1 MTSTRK
7 HLGLRRNRRFG
18 TGQPSGA
25 GTAIAG
31 LLSGLIL
38 AGCAAEGASE
48 SPVTTRFTWISY
60 VSGDDIR
67 RTCEA
72 GSPERYRFVFNA
84 RFDEQ
89 RRTYEIQGDPVDG
102 GGFLTARA
110 RGRATVSEIRSTDFL
125 APWRW
130 QRSETRLNAQEMD
143 QLRGALADADFHG
156 RPDVGL
162 QLNSKAFYWAVVGCV
177 DGKFAFGGWQHPSDS
192 FEALR
197 FPELLFA
204 HDQTGMAINAPR
216 RLTPIELGRV
226 SNQANRRSSGDLPRF
241 LIAVREDGLR
251 GGGLG
256 LRNPL

>member
-1 MTSTRK
+1 MTSSEN
-7 HLGLRRNRRFG
+7 HWGLVSKRG
-18 TGQPSGA
+18 IGA
-25 GTAIAG
+25 WLRPVTASFFSA
-31 LLSGLIL
+31 LVLSACVSEGETDSPL
-38 AGCAAEGASE
+38 AG
-48 SPVTTRFTWISY
+48 RFTWVSY

-67 RTCEA
+67 RDCGA

-89 RRTYEIQGDPVDG
+89 RRTYEVLVGSTG

-110 RGRATVSEIRSTDFL
+110 RGRATISEIRSTDFL

-130 QRSETRLNAQEMD
+130 QTAEASLNAQEMD
-143 QLRGALADADFHG
+143 QLRSALADAGFPG
-156 RPDVGL
+156 RPEVGL

-177 DGKFAFGGWQHPSDS
+177 DGEFAFGGWQHPSDT
-192 FEALR
+192 FDALR
-197 FPELLFA
+197 FPEMLFA
-204 HDQTGMAINAPR
+204 RDQTGMAVNEPR

-226 SNQANRRSSGDLPRF
+226 SQQGRRQRSGDLPRF

-256 LRNPL
+256 RRP

>member
-1 MTSTRK
+1 MTSTEK
-7 HLGLRRNRRFG
+7 YKSL
-18 TGQPSGA
+18 PSNKGFSPWPLA
-25 GTAIAG
+25 RAAIAG
-31 LLSGLIL
+31 LFSGLLL
-38 AGCAAEGASE
+38 AGCVSEGASD
-48 SPVTTRFTWISY
+48 SPVAGRFTWISY

-67 RTCEA
+67 MACEA
-72 GSPERYRFVFNA
+72 GSPEKYRFVFNA
-84 RFDEQ
+84 RYDEQ
-89 RRTYEIQGDPVDG
+89 RRTYEILGDSIDG

-110 RGRATVSEIRSTDFL
+110 RGRATISEIRSTDFL

-130 QRSETRLNAQEMD
+130 QMSETRLNVQEMD
-143 QLRGALADADFHG
+143 QLRGALADAGFHG
-156 RPDVGL
+156 RPEVGL

-177 DGKFAFGGWQHPSDS
+177 DGEFVFGGWQHPSDT
-192 FEALR
+192 FDGLR
-197 FPELLFA
+197 FPEMLFA

-226 SNQANRRSSGDLPRF
+226 SQQANRRRSGDLPRF